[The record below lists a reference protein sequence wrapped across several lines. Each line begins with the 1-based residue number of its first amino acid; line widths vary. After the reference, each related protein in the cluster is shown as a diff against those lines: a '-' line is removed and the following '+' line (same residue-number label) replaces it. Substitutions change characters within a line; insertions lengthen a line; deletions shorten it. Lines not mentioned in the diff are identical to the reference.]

1 MKCNLVLALLV
12 GVAVGGV
19 NAVNAA
25 EAAGDVDA
33 QIAHITQNVPAGV
46 LGRMFGGQTLAGRMQ
61 IYHAS
66 ALSIAVIDDYKI
78 KWARGF
84 GVVAPGSTTAVS
96 DKTLFQAG
104 SISKAVAAVGILR
117 LVDSHRLSLDDR
129 ANDRLRSWKIP
140 ENDFTKSSPVT
151 IVRLLS
157 HTADTTVHGF
167 NGYARKPLAVIPA
180 AAI

>member
-1 MKCNLVLALLV
+1 MKWKLVLAIMT
-12 GVAVGGV
+12 GIAICGIDAVS
-19 NAVNAA
+19 AA

-33 QIAHITQNVPAGV
+33 QIAHIAQNVPAGV
-46 LGRMFGGQTLAGRMQ
+46 LGRMFGGQTLARRMQ

-66 ALSIAVIDDYKI
+66 AVSIAVIDDYKI

-84 GVVAPGSTTAVS
+84 GVVAPGSTTAVT

-167 NGYARKPLAVIPA
+167 NGYERDASSDTRASS
-180 AAI
+180 